1 MKERENR
8 EFWIR
13 QTTAL
18 LAMSINSYLYIVL
31 YYHCRVSSGSAE
43 SGPRRDQN
51 GARVVL
57 YPCSDPT
64 GPNILIKS

>member
-18 LAMSINSYLYIVL
+18 PAMSINGLLCISLYCFVFPLPGFFRFGRTWIRL
-31 YYHCRVSSGSAE
+31 
-43 SGPRRDQN
+43 N
-51 GARVVL
+51 
-57 YPCSDPT
+57 
-64 GPNILIKS
+64 